1 MAKAAGGG
9 MIGRTCYNSCMAT
22 APHPRYTLPRPAAPT
37 LDHLTIRGYR
47 RLFDVDLTMKPFSVL
62 IGTNGSGKT
71 SFLEVLS
78 LLAASCN
85 AQLSAKISDLG
96 GIGDILTR
104 DKATAIEIDISSPLE
119 DQEPLQYSVRIEP
132 RGQGY
137 WIPREALAQERG
149 RPAPFKHIEVRNENV
164 HYFDTEESKLV
175 RPSWAFDPLET
186 ALAQVPKMFREP
198 EEFRRTLAGTAFY
211 ASLNVAPKSPVRLPQ
226 QMRPASLPGSQG
238 EDLVP
243 CLYSLRENDPE
254 RFEILEDTLS
264 SAFPDFERLAF
275 PPVAAGMLS
284 MTWKDKNYSRP
295 MYMHQ
300 LSEGTLRFLWLVA
313 LLGSRD
319 LPPITLLDEPEVSLH
334 PELQSLV
341 VKLMRE
347 ASARSQIIVATH
359 SDRLVR
365 FLEPEELLVVEIEDG
380 LARLTWA
387 DTMQI
392 DDWLADYSLDELWRT
407 KRLRKLS

>member
-1 MAKAAGGG
+1 M
-9 MIGRTCYNSCMAT
+9 T
-22 APHPRYTLPRPAAPT
+22 T
-37 LDHLTIRGYR
+37 LDHLRIRGYR
-47 RLFDVDLTMKPFSVL
+47 RLYDVDLTMKPFGVL

-71 SFLEVLS
+71 AVLEALS
-78 LLAASCN
+78 LLSASCK
-85 AQLSAKISDLG
+85 AQLSARISELG

-104 DKATAIEIDISSPLE
+104 DKATAIQLDVSSPVQGQKPLDYSLRLE
-119 DQEPLQYSVRIEP
+119 PK
-132 RGQGY
+132 GQGY
-137 WIPREALAQERG
+137 WIQREMLKQARSKPKL
-149 RPAPFKHIEVRNENV
+149 FKHIESENGDVR
-164 HYFDTEESKLV
+164 YFDTRESKLV
-175 RPSWAFDPLET
+175 RPDWALNPLET
-186 ALAQVPKMFREP
+186 ALSQVPKMFREP
-198 EEFRRTLAGTAFY
+198 EELRQKLAATTFY
-211 ASLNVAPKSPVRLPQ
+211 ASLNVDPKSPVRLPQ
-226 QMRPASLPGSQG
+226 QMRPASLPGPQG

-254 RFEILEDTLS
+254 RFEVLEDTLS

-275 PPVAAGMLS
+275 PPAAAGMLA

-300 LSEGTLRFLWLVA
+300 LSEGTLRFLWLA
-313 LLGSRD
+313 TLLGSRD

-334 PELQSLV
+334 PELQSLL

-347 ASARSQIIVATH
+347 ASSRSQIIVATH

-365 FLEPEELLVVEIEDG
+365 FLAPEELLVVETEDG
-380 LARLTWA
+380 SAKLTWA

-407 KRLRKLS
+407 RRLGASA

>member
-1 MAKAAGGG
+1 M
-9 MIGRTCYNSCMAT
+9 T
-22 APHPRYTLPRPAAPT
+22 TLN
-37 LDHLTIRGYR
+37 HFQIRGYR
-47 RLFDVDLTMKPFSVL
+47 RLYDVDLPMKPFSVL

-78 LLAASCN
+78 LLSASCN
-85 AQLSAKISDLG
+85 AQMSARISDLG
-96 GIGDILTR
+96 GIGDIITR
-104 DKATAIEIDISSPLE
+104 DRATAIEIDVSSPVQGQQPLE
-119 DQEPLQYSVRIEP
+119 YGLRLEP

-137 WIPREALAQERG
+137 WIQREFLTQARG
-149 RPAPFKHIEVRNENV
+149 KPTPFKHIESENGNVR
-164 HYFDTEESKLV
+164 YFDTRESSLV
-175 RPSWAFDPLET
+175 RPDWDLNPLET

-198 EEFRRTLAGTAFY
+198 EEFRQTLAGTTFY
-211 ASLNVAPKSPVRLPQ
+211 ASLNVSPKAPVRLPQ
-226 QMRPASLPGSQG
+226 QMRPATLPGAQG

-243 CLYSLRENDPE
+243 CLYSLRESDPE
-254 RFEILEDTLS
+254 RFEVLEDTLVA
-264 SAFPDFERLAF
+264 AFPDFERLSF
-275 PPVAAGMLS
+275 PPAAAGMLA

-300 LSEGTLRFLWLVA
+300 LSEGTLRFLWLA
-313 LLGSRD
+313 TLLGSRD

-334 PELQSLV
+334 PELQSLL

-365 FLEPEELLVVEIEDG
+365 FVTPEELLVVETEDG
-380 LARLTWA
+380 AARLTWA
-387 DTMQI
+387 DTMEI

-407 KRLRKLS
+407 RRLGVSA

>member
-1 MAKAAGGG
+1 
-9 MIGRTCYNSCMAT
+9 
-22 APHPRYTLPRPAAPT
+22 L
-37 LDHLTIRGYR
+37 L
-47 RLFDVDLTMKPFSVL
+47 DVDLVMKPFSVL
-62 IGTNGSGKT
+62 IGTNGAGKT

-85 AQLSAKISDLG
+85 AQLASRISDLG

-104 DKATAIEIDISSPLE
+104 DRSTAIELDLSSPVE
-119 DQEPLQYSVRIEP
+119 GQKPLDYNLRIEP

-137 WIPREALAQERG
+137 WIQREMLTQDRG
-149 RPAPFKHIEVRNENV
+149 KLPFKHIDSTNGNVR
-164 HYFDTEESKLV
+164 YYDTSANNIV
-175 RPSWAFDPLET
+175 PNWIMDSFET

-198 EEFRRTLAGTAFY
+198 ETLRRTLAATTFY

-226 QMRPASLPGSQG
+226 QMRPATLPGSQG

-243 CLYSLRENDPE
+243 CLYSLRENDPD
-254 RFEILEDTLS
+254 RFEVLEDTLS
-264 SAFPDFERLAF
+264 AAFPDFERLAF
-275 PPVAAGMLS
+275 PPAAAGMLAL
-284 MTWKDKNYSRP
+284 TWKDKNFARP

-300 LSEGTLRFLWLVA
+300 LSEGTLRFLWLAA

-319 LPPITLLDEPEVSLH
+319 LPPIILLDEPEVSLH
-334 PELQSLV
+334 PELQSLLV
-341 VKLMRE
+341 QLLRE
-347 ASARSQIIVATH
+347 ASARSQIVVATH

-365 FLEPEELLVVEIEDG
+365 FLKPEELLVAETQEG
-380 LARLTWA
+380 AAKLTWA

-407 KRLRKLS
+407 KRLGEAS

>member
-1 MAKAAGGG
+1 M
-9 MIGRTCYNSCMAT
+9 T
-22 APHPRYTLPRPAAPT
+22 TLN
-37 LDHLTIRGYR
+37 HLRIRGYR
-47 RLFDVDLTMKPFSVL
+47 RLYDVDLPMKPFSVL

-78 LLAASCN
+78 LLSASCN
-85 AQLSAKISDLG
+85 AQMSSRISDLG
-96 GIGDILTR
+96 GIGDIITR
-104 DKATAIEIDISSPLE
+104 DKAAAIEIEVSSPV
-119 DQEPLQYSVRIEP
+119 QGQKPLDYGLRLEP

-137 WIPREALAQERG
+137 WIQRESLTQARG
-149 RPAPFKHIEVRNENV
+149 KPKPFKHIESENGNVR
-164 HYFDTEESKLV
+164 YFDTRESSLV
-175 RPSWAFDPLET
+175 RPDWDLNPLET

-198 EEFRRTLAGTAFY
+198 EEFRQTLAGTTFY
-211 ASLNVAPKSPVRLPQ
+211 ASLDVSPKAPVRLPQ
-226 QMRPASLPGSQG
+226 QMRPATLPGSQG

-254 RFEILEDTLS
+254 RFEVLEDTLVA
-264 SAFPDFERLAF
+264 AFPDFERLSF
-275 PPVAAGMLS
+275 PPAAAGMLA
-284 MTWKDKNYSRP
+284 MTWKNKNYSRL

-300 LSEGTLRFLWLVA
+300 LSEGTLRFLWLA
-313 LLGSRD
+313 TLLGSRD

-334 PELQSLV
+334 PELQSLL

-365 FLEPEELLVVEIEDG
+365 LLTPEELLVVETEDG
-380 LARLTWA
+380 AARLTWA
-387 DTMQI
+387 DSMEI

-407 KRLRKLS
+407 KRLGVSA

>member
-1 MAKAAGGG
+1 M
-9 MIGRTCYNSCMAT
+9 T
-22 APHPRYTLPRPAAPT
+22 TLAQLR
-37 LDHLTIRGYR
+37 IRGYR
-47 RLFDVDLTMKPFSVL
+47 RLFDINLNMKPFSVL

-85 AQLSAKISDLG
+85 AQLSSRISDLG

-104 DKATAIEIDISSPLE
+104 DKSTAIELQLSAPVEGHKPL
-119 DQEPLQYSVRIEP
+119 DYSLRIEP

-137 WIPREALAQERG
+137 WIQQEMLTQNRG
-149 RPAPFKHIEVRNENV
+149 KPAPFKHIDADNGDVR
-164 HYFDTEESKLV
+164 YFDVNSSHLV
-175 RPSWAFDPLET
+175 RPNWVLDPLET

-198 EEFRRTLAGTAFY
+198 EDLRRMIAGTTFY
-211 ASLNVAPKSPVRLPQ
+211 ASLNVASKSPVRLPQ
-226 QMRPASLPGSQG
+226 QMRPATLPGSQG

-243 CLYSLRENDPE
+243 CLYSLRENDPA
-254 RFEILEDTLS
+254 RFEALEDTLS

-275 PPVAAGMLS
+275 PPAAAGMLA

-300 LSEGTLRFLWLVA
+300 LSEGTLRFLWLA
-313 LLGSRD
+313 TLLGSRD
-319 LPPITLLDEPEVSLH
+319 LPPIVLLDEPEVSLH
-334 PELQSLV
+334 PELQSLLV
-341 VKLMRE
+341 ALMRE
-347 ASARSQIIVATH
+347 ASSRSQIIVATH

-365 FLEPEELLVVEIEDG
+365 FLKPEELLVVEVEDG
-380 LARLTWA
+380 LAKLTWA
-387 DTMQI
+387 DAMQI

-407 KRLRKLS
+407 KRLEAMS

>member
-1 MAKAAGGG
+1 M
-9 MIGRTCYNSCMAT
+9 T
-22 APHPRYTLPRPAAPT
+22 TLK
-37 LDHLTIRGYR
+37 HLRIRGYR
-47 RLFDVDLTMKPFSVL
+47 RLCDVDLSMKPFSVL

-78 LLAASCN
+78 LLSASCN
-85 AQLSAKISDLG
+85 AQMSARISDLG

-104 DKATAIEIDISSPLE
+104 DKATAIELEVSSPTQGQQLLNY
-119 DQEPLQYSVRIEP
+119 DLRLEP

-137 WIPREALAQERG
+137 WIQREALTQERG
-149 RPAPFKHIEVRNENV
+149 QPTPFKHIDAENGNVR
-164 HYFDTEESKLV
+164 YFDTRGSKLV
-175 RPSWAFDPLET
+175 RPDWPLNVFET
-186 ALAQVPKMFREP
+186 ALSQVPKMFREP
-198 EEFRRTLAGTAFY
+198 EELRQTLAGTAFY
-211 ASLNVAPKSPVRLPQ
+211 ASLNVGPRSPVRLPQ

-243 CLYSLRENDPE
+243 CLYSLRENEPDH
-254 RFEILEDTLS
+254 FEVLEDTLA

-275 PPVAAGMLS
+275 PPAAAGMLS

-300 LSEGTLRFLWLVA
+300 LSEGTLRFLWLA
-313 LLGSRD
+313 TLLGSRD

-334 PELQSLV
+334 PELQSLL

-347 ASARSQIIVATH
+347 ASSRSQIIVATH

-365 FLEPEELLVVEIEDG
+365 FLTPEELLVVETADG
-380 LARLTWA
+380 SAKLTWA

-407 KRLRKLS
+407 KHLGASA

>member
-1 MAKAAGGG
+1 M
-9 MIGRTCYNSCMAT
+9 RT
-22 APHPRYTLPRPAAPT
+22 LE
-37 LDHLTIRGYR
+37 HLRIRGYR
-47 RLFDVDLTMKPFSVL
+47 RLFDVDLPMKPFSVL

-78 LLAASCN
+78 LLSASCN
-85 AQLSAKISDLG
+85 AQMAARISDLG

-104 DKATAIEIDISSPLE
+104 DEATAIEIDLSSPV
-119 DQEPLQYSVRIEP
+119 QGHQPLDYGLRLEP

-137 WIPREALAQERG
+137 SIQRETLTQARG
-149 RPAPFKHIEVRNENV
+149 QADPFKHIEAENGNVR
-164 HYFDTEESKLV
+164 YFDTRESKLV
-175 RPSWAFDPLET
+175 RPDWALNPVET
-186 ALAQVPKMFREP
+186 ALSQVPKMFREP
-198 EEFRRTLAGTAFY
+198 EELRQTLAGTAFY
-211 ASLNVAPKSPVRLPQ
+211 ASLNVGPKSPVRLPQ

-238 EDLVP
+238 EDLVS
-243 CLYSLRENDPE
+243 CLYSLRENDPD
-254 RFEILEDTLS
+254 RFEVLEDALA

-275 PPVAAGMLS
+275 PPAAAGMLS

-300 LSEGTLRFLWLVA
+300 LSEGTLRFLWLA
-313 LLGSRD
+313 TLLGSRD

-334 PELQSLV
+334 PELQSLLV
-341 VKLMRE
+341 ELMRE

-365 FLEPEELLVVEIEDG
+365 FLSPEELLVVETEAG
-380 LARLTWA
+380 AARLTWA

-407 KRLRKLS
+407 RRLGASS